1 MENNDNK
8 GGEMAVV
15 EKTETTV
22 VTPKSNR
29 LAEKLKSRDKYKE
42 KEYQNEEETI
52 NDTLELLD
60 ELEASSMEA
69 ENFKQGMM
77 KLVEAN
83 PMLAFIL
90 KEAKENKNIISSI
103 QSLYDNPEEMML
115 KEGDDGYDDVQSKI
129 QSRLERETADKVIM
143 DKWEEASKKLPET
156 FKAWADA
163 KNISP
168 EERDVF
174 ADFLSD
180 TMIKLVTSDIDDIML
195 NRMWESFKYKE
206 DIAALEE
213 DLGISQ
219 ENATAS
225 VEEDKTPMI
234 PLPEGNVATP
244 AKEAPPRKLN
254 PMEELKQAGYYE

>member
-168 EERDVF
+168 EEEMC
-174 ADFLSD
+174 LQ
-180 TMIKLVTSDIDDIML
+180 TSWLI
-195 NRMWESFKYKE
+195 
-206 DIAALEE
+206 
-213 DLGISQ
+213 Q
-219 ENATAS
+219 
-225 VEEDKTPMI
+225 
-234 PLPEGNVATP
+234 
-244 AKEAPPRKLN
+244 
-254 PMEELKQAGYYE
+254 